1 MVGPFDCSVLG
12 LYGGLQAELKGDI
25 EPLKRIQKFLGADF
39 GERDRS
45 FR

>member
-1 MVGPFDCSVLG
+1 MASFDMFNRQDMP
-12 LYGGLQAELKGDI
+12 Y
-25 EPLKRIQKFLGADF
+25 FLEDLVEGADF

>member
-1 MVGPFDCSVLG
+1 MDRLATSGIQG
-12 LYGGLQAELKGDI
+12 LRLALAFKLFSQA
-25 EPLKRIQKFLGADF
+25 GADF

>member
-1 MVGPFDCSVLG
+1 MASFDMFNRQDMPYFLEESLSV
-12 LYGGLQAELKGDI
+12 
-25 EPLKRIQKFLGADF
+25 ADF